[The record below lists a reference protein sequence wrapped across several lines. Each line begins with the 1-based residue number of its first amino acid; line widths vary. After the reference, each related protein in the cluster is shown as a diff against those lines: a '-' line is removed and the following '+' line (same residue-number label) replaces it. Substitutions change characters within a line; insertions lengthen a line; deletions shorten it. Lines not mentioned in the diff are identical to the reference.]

1 MKVKYFPESA
11 YLELFDN
18 IDANKEFYL
27 QADND
32 WIKTIFGEREF
43 SKESR
48 IDVGLPTLDAADGEY
63 ANILAVYSAFKDKLS
78 PKQASNPYLWAW
90 LTHNQYWKYAH
101 DRWAKDEM
109 SVDTIKQRYFCSFLT
124 NNPEG
129 NRVGF
134 LRNAVSRLWWMGYL
148 TYQEDHPSNPFELT
162 KLLVSNTDLC
172 QSIIERNF
180 SMNRNIT
187 IGILKAILLI
197 NQTEKREVG
206 VSHIEGEVYEWRDLC
221 KYINRYG
228 AVSILDALTSDEIKD
243 IAYNYILGQRKKEAE
258 K

>member
-1 MKVKYFPESA
+1 
-11 YLELFDN
+11 
-18 IDANKEFYL
+18 
-27 QADND
+27 
-32 WIKTIFGEREF
+32 
-43 SKESR
+43 
-48 IDVGLPTLDAADGEY
+48 
-63 ANILAVYSAFKDKLS
+63 
-78 PKQASNPYLWAW
+78 
-90 LTHNQYWKYAH
+90 
-101 DRWAKDEM
+101 
-109 SVDTIKQRYFCSFLT
+109 
-124 NNPEG
+124 
-129 NRVGF
+129 
-134 LRNAVSRLWWMGYL
+134 MGYL

-187 IGILKAILLI
+187 IVILKAILLI